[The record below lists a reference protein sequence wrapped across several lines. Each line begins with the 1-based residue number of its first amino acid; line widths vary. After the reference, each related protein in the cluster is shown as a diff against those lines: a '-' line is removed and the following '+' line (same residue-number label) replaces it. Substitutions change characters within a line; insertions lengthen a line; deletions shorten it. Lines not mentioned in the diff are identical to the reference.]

1 MRPGRRDTPD
11 AARSHGATASGT
23 SQLVSEEA
31 IVFAMLA
38 ETLRGTLPK

>member
-1 MRPGRRDTPD
+1 MRARLAR
-11 AARSHGATASGT
+11 AARAHRDGRFGTALLAT
-23 SQLVSEEA
+23 EEA